1 MENRDKFKAET
12 LRDFSIFFAVLLF
25 TGIVGIIEL
34 LSEFDKINGIFG
46 LISISGIYFG
56 LLGVIIF
63 SIDKFF
69 MLYKQNRGLK
79 VGFNFYEIEILIY
92 HIGEKILKI
101 FMITIVSL
109 FFTLLYLVK
118 IGLLK

>member
-34 LSEFDKINGIFG
+34 LSEFDKINGIFV

-56 LLGVIIF
+56 LLGVILF

-79 VGFNFYEIEILIY
+79 SGYNFYEIEISWY
-92 HIGEKILKI
+92 HIGEKKLKRLMIIIIL
-101 FMITIVSL
+101 L
-109 FFTLLYLVK
+109 FFILLYLVK
-118 IGLLK
+118 IGLLN